1 MILCLIPKRKIM
13 RIIFFRLLSILIGL
27 PMMLLEAVS
36 LFDPEGFELIYSI
49 GSLAIGIILSWY
61 GVVGTVLLVGHSFS
75 GHGDSHRIPTH
86 NQVFIEKLLI
96 ILLITI
102 FSIRVIIDIIDG
114 RASWLDVIY
123 LSTAVFIVIA
133 IGMAKIMQID
143 SLAEATLGYW
153 LVLILNFIFTIIILI
168 TAFYHIGINIF
179 GS

>member
-1 MILCLIPKRKIM
+1 MILCLIPKREIM
-13 RIIFFRLLSILIGL
+13 RDIIFRVLAALIGL

-114 RASWLDVIY
+114 RASWLEVIY
-123 LSTAVFIVIA
+123 LSTAVFIVIT

>member
-1 MILCLIPKRKIM
+1 M
-13 RIIFFRLLSILIGL
+13 RDIIFRGLAILVGL
-27 PMMLLEAVS
+27 PMMLLGAVS

-75 GHGDSHRIPTH
+75 GHYDFHTTPTH
-86 NQVFIEKLLI
+86 NQALIEKI
-96 ILLITI
+96 VIFLLITI
-102 FSIRVIIDIIDG
+102 FTIRVIIDIIDG
-114 RASWLDVIY
+114 RASWLEVIY

>member
-1 MILCLIPKRKIM
+1 M
-13 RIIFFRLLSILIGL
+13 
-27 PMMLLEAVS
+27 
-36 LFDPEGFELIYSI
+36 
-49 GSLAIGIILSWY
+49 SWY

-114 RASWLDVIY
+114 RASWLEVIY

-168 TAFYHIGINIF
+168 TAFYNIGINIF

>member
-1 MILCLIPKRKIM
+1 
-13 RIIFFRLLSILIGL
+13 
-27 PMMLLEAVS
+27 MMLLEAVS

-96 ILLITI
+96 IFLITI

-114 RASWLDVIY
+114 RASWLEVIY

>member
-1 MILCLIPKRKIM
+1 M
-13 RIIFFRLLSILIGL
+13 RDIIFRVLAALIGL

-96 ILLITI
+96 IFLITI

-114 RASWLDVIY
+114 RASWLEVIY

>member
-1 MILCLIPKRKIM
+1 M
-13 RIIFFRLLSILIGL
+13 RNIIFRLLAILIGL
-27 PMMLLEAVS
+27 PMMLLGAVT
-36 LFDPEGFELIYSI
+36 LFDPEGFELGYSI
-49 GSLAIGIILSWY
+49 CSLYIGIILSWY
-61 GVVGTVLLVGHSFS
+61 GFIGTVLFVRDSFS
-75 GHGDSHRIPTH
+75 GHYDFHTTPTH
-86 NQVFIEKLLI
+86 NQALIEKI
-96 ILLITI
+96 VIFLLITI
-102 FSIRVIIDIIDG
+102 FTIRVIIDIIDG

>member
-1 MILCLIPKRKIM
+1 M
-13 RIIFFRLLSILIGL
+13 RDIIFRVLAALIGL

-114 RASWLDVIY
+114 RASWLEVIY
-123 LSTAVFIVIA
+123 LSTAVFIVIT

>member
-1 MILCLIPKRKIM
+1 M
-13 RIIFFRLLSILIGL
+13 RDIIFRVLAALIGL

-61 GVVGTVLLVGHSFS
+61 GVVGKVLLVGHSFS

-86 NQVFIEKLLI
+86 NQVFIEKI
-96 ILLITI
+96 VIFLLITI
-102 FSIRVIIDIIDG
+102 FTIRVIIDIIDG

-123 LSTAVFIVIA
+123 LSTTVFIVIA
-133 IGMAKIMQID
+133 VGMAKIMQID

-168 TAFYHIGINIF
+168 TAFYHIGINMF

>member
-1 MILCLIPKRKIM
+1 M
-13 RIIFFRLLSILIGL
+13 RNIIFRVLAVLIGL
-27 PMMLLEAVS
+27 PMMLLGAVS

-49 GSLAIGIILSWY
+49 GSLAIGIILIWY
-61 GVVGTVLLVGHSFS
+61 GVVGKVLLVGDSFS
-75 GHGDSHRIPTH
+75 GHYDFHTTPTH
-86 NQVFIEKLLI
+86 NQALIEKI
-96 ILLITI
+96 VIFLLITI
-102 FSIRVIIDIIDG
+102 FTIRVIIDIIDG